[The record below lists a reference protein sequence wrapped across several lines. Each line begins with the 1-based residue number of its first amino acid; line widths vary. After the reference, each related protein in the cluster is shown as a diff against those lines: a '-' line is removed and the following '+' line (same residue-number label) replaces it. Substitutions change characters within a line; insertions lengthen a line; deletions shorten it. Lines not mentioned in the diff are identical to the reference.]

1 MFNIKK
7 SSFAYYNLLSEDA
20 FKEATLKVLKVARE
34 DGEDDRKIISVICFS
49 ALEYGLKSELM
60 TGAYRDLDS
69 FRSIV
74 DKLIDHLVGRDPDVM
89 DAIEEYKGK
98 VKSEGGSK

>member
-1 MFNIKK
+1 MSNIKK

-20 FKEATLKVLKVARE
+20 FKEATLRVLNVARE
-34 DGEDDRKIISVICFS
+34 DGEDERKIISIICFS

-69 FRSIV
+69 FRTVV
-74 DKLIDHLVGRDPDVM
+74 DKLIDHLVGRDPDVL
-89 DAIEEYKGK
+89 DAIAEHKEKI
-98 VKSEGGSK
+98 KSEGGSK

>member
-1 MFNIKK
+1 MSDIRKA
-7 SSFAYYNLLSEDA
+7 SFAYYNMLSEDA
-20 FKEATLKVLKVARE
+20 FKEATLSVLNVARK
-34 DGEDDRKIISVICFS
+34 DGEDERKIISIICFS

-69 FRSIV
+69 FRTIV

-89 DAIEEYKGK
+89 DAIKDYTEK